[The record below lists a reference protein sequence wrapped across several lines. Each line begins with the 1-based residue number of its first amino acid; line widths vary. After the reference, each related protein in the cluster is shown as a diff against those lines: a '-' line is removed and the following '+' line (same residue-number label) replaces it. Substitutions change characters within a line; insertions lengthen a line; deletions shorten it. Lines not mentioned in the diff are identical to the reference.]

1 MRSIVQCVYNS
12 YGWSSDYDVSSDG
25 SACFIN
31 DMLFITWF
39 LLEISYCSYQN
50 SHEKDWIAQ
59 DNPHLVLHS

>member
-1 MRSIVQCVYNS
+1 MDEVLTTMCPRTVQ
-12 YGWSSDYDVSSDG
+12 
-25 SACFIN
+25 ACFIN